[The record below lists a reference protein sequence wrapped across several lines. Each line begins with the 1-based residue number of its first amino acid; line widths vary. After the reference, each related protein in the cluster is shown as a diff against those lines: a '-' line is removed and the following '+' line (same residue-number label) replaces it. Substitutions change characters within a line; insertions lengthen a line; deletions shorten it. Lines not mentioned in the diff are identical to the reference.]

1 MNVGVKPVRRAPS
14 EGWMVFLVGTVQFIN
29 IWDFVMVMPLGP
41 DFARALDIPLS
52 HLGLLGGAYTAAAA
66 IAGIAGS
73 TFLDRF
79 DRRPALAIA
88 MTGLVLGT
96 IAGGLAWSFPTL
108 LAARFLA
115 GSFGGPATSLSLSII
130 ADVVPPERRGKA
142 MGAVMGAFSVASV
155 IGVPLSLQL
164 SVWGGWRLPFLVVGG
179 LGLVVT
185 ACVAASLPSL
195 RGHLTRC
202 AESVAPRLRLFRP
215 LVLTSY
221 AMTAVTMA
229 GGFLVIPNI
238 SAYLLTNLGLPRNQL
253 QWVYG
258 IGGVVSFATLRGV
271 GRLVDRFGSFRVG
284 TAASLILAGA
294 FDVMFVHPP
303 RALAGAALAM
313 SIFLFFALSSRNV
326 SYNTL
331 ASRVPEPPERAR
343 FMSFQSAVQHL
354 ASALGAT
361 VSAQVL
367 FVQPDG
373 SLGNVPMLGRM
384 AIALTLLLPV
394 LLFLV
399 ERGVRRRVPPP
410 ETLPESLPGGM
421 ATVSKK
427 V

>member
-1 MNVGVKPVRRAPS
+1 MIPPRRTPS
-14 EGWMVFLVGTVQFIN
+14 EAWMVFLVGAVQFIN

-41 DFARALDIPLS
+41 DFARALGIPLS
-52 HLGLLGGAYTAAAA
+52 RLGLLGGAYTAAAA
-66 IAGIAGS
+66 LAGIIGS

-79 DRRPALAIA
+79 DRRPALAVA

-96 IAGGLAWSFPTL
+96 LAGGLAWSFPTL

-115 GSFGGPATSLSLSII
+115 GAFGGPATSLSLSIV
-130 ADVVPPERRGKA
+130 ADVVPLERRGKA

-164 SVWGGWRLPFLVVGG
+164 SIWGGWRLPFLVVGALG
-179 LGLVVT
+179 LGVT
-185 ACVAASLPSL
+185 AAVAASLPSL
-195 RGHLTRC
+195 RGHLARR
-202 AESVAPRLRLFRP
+202 AEPVGRGRTLFRP
-215 LVLTSY
+215 LVLTSF

-238 SAYLLTNLGLPRNQL
+238 SAYLQTNLGLPRSQL

-284 TAASLILAGA
+284 TVATLILAGA

-303 RALAGAALAM
+303 RAVAGAAMAM
-313 SIFLFFALSSRNV
+313 AIFLFFALSSRNV

-331 ASRVPEPPERAR
+331 ATKVPDPAERAR

-354 ASALGAT
+354 ASALGAS
-361 VSAQVL
+361 VSAAVL

-373 SLGNVPMLGRM
+373 SLGNVPTLGRM
-384 AIALTLLLPV
+384 AIALTLLLPL
-394 LLFLV
+394 LLFRV
-399 ERGVRRRVPPP
+399 ERGVRQRVPPP
-410 ETLPESLPGGM
+410 DSLPEALPGGM
-421 ATVSKK
+421 ATVPKK